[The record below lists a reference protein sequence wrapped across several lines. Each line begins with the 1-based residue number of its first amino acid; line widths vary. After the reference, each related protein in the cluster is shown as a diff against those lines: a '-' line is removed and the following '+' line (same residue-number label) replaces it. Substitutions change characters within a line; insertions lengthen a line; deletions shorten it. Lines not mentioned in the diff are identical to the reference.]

1 MRRDTDATAR
11 RPLPEYI
18 PPNLFSDLALPEVEI
33 EPPDDYDPAAE
44 TSLAVGM
51 ALNEL
56 APGKV
61 TLRWAVQKVKGL
73 WIEVPP
79 SGVVDLDA
87 RMAPGGE
94 ELLQVPAPG
103 RHCPGDPPA
112 HYPPRQASP
121 VTSGRPQTGGSGGSS
136 VSTRSRR
143 ARSFRGRAIAPSAS

>member
-1 MRRDTDATAR
+1 MEAVPTAYRRLRSGWATVQARELKQDTDTIAR
-11 RPLPEYI
+11 QPLPEYI
-18 PPNLFSDLALPEVEI
+18 PPTLFSDLTLPEVEV
-33 EPPDDYDPAAE
+33 EPPDGYDPAAE

-87 RMAPGGE
+87 GMAPGGE
-94 ELLQVPAPG
+94 QILRGSAPG
-103 RHCPGDPPA
+103 RRHCPGDPPA
-112 HYPPRQASP
+112 DHPAGPSHPP
-121 VTSGRPQTGGSGGSS
+121 
-136 VSTRSRR
+136 
-143 ARSFRGRAIAPSAS
+143 